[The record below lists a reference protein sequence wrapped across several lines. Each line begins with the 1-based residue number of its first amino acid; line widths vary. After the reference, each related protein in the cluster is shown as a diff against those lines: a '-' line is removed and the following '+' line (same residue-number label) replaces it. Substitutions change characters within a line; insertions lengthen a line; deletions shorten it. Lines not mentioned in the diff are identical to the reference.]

1 MKRLMIVDGSDIVRK
16 VGRRILSGADFL
28 VSEASNAEEAL
39 ERASNEMPDVLIVD
53 STVEGALELIAE
65 MRRRAGEREFRVYY
79 SLIESDLKKM
89 MAARRAGA
97 SDFLMKPFDRR
108 SLMAAFDWAA
118 QAA

>member
-1 MKRLMIVDGSDIVRK
+1 MKRLMIVDGSDVVRK

-28 VSEASNAEEAL
+28 VVEAIDAREAL
-39 ERASNEMPDVLIVD
+39 ERSTEDMPDVLIVD
-53 STVEGALELIAE
+53 SAVEGALDLIAE

-79 SLIESDLKKM
+79 SLIENDLKKM

-108 SLMAAFDWAA
+108 SLMAAFEWAD